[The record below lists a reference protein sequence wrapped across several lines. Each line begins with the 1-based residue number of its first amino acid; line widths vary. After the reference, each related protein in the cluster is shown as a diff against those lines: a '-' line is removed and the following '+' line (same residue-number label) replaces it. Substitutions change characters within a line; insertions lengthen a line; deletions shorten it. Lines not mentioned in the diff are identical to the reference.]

1 MEKQVAHEVLLDE
14 LEKATHPH
22 APSGRLRFLAYI
34 IAGVKFPEETA
45 EKVRSVLNNLMQSST
60 SDIKREIIAG
70 VEARG
75 YKIQITAFPSQEEI
89 AEFQKTI
96 EKLFG

>member
-34 IAGVKFPEETA
+34 IAGIKFPEEAA
-45 EKVRSVLNNLMQSST
+45 EKVRLVLNNLMQSST
-60 SDIKREIIAG
+60 SGNVQAHMAVFPTMRKWQYVWQKQIKKKQ
-70 VEARG
+70 
-75 YKIQITAFPSQEEI
+75 YTWFFLLFP
-89 AEFQKTI
+89 TY
-96 EKLFG
+96 